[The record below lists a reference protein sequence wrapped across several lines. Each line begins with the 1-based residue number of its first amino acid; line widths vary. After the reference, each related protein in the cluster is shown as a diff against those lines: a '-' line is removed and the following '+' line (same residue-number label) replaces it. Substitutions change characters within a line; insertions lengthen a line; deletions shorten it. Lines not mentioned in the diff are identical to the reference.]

1 MVINIPFR
9 GFYNS
14 CYSYEL
20 ESIEEN
26 EVRYRCEDADDPL
39 DMESREYAE
48 ILSCNLNYQLACEL
62 IAKEYVEHFNEMIRD
77 QFGIRLDL
85 EFESLSSPREYNFE
99 TDRIFCRISEEKAQE
114 LYAQIQADKFA
125 ATIKKRFT
133 SCDGF
138 ISYYSNRI
146 EDWIEKPL
154 LEWDC
159 NELGTL
165 LYALVSDDGE
175 FEFDFKLFDSLAETS
190 CFRDAWDKAV
200 NWDRVEQEIKE
211 HQLVKAGDCEDD
223 SKEFP
228 TGITDTSAYVRRYCE
243 LNGLKA

>member
-14 CYSYEL
+14 WYSYEL
-20 ESIEEN
+20 DSIEEN
-26 EVRYRCEDADDPL
+26 EVRYRCEYANDPL

-48 ILSCNLNYQLACEL
+48 ILSGNLNYQLACEL
-62 IAKEYVEHFNEMIRD
+62 IAKEYVEHFNEMIYD

-138 ISYYSNRI
+138 ISHYSNKI

-154 LEWDC
+154 LEWDY

-165 LYALVSDDGE
+165 LYALISNEPE
-175 FEFDFKLFDSLAETS
+175 FEFEFKLFDRMTDTD
-190 CFRDAWDKAV
+190 CFRTAWDQSV
-200 NWDRVEQEIKE
+200 NWPRVEQDIKE
-211 HQLVKAGDCEDD
+211 RHLIEAGECDD
-223 SKEFP
+223 GKFFP
-228 TGITDTSAYVRRYCE
+228 VGQTDMTKYINEYCSR
-243 LNGLKA
+243 NGLKA